1 MRVLQS
7 YILLLLL
14 VIIFI
19 SCENDIT
26 EVRKWGYYEEVP
38 TEVGTNVEMLYSDS
52 LQVRVKV
59 FAPHLVRYGGKDV
72 REEFDQGI
80 EVDFINNNLK
90 TSSRLTAKKATKKV
104 ITVKDE
110 KGRTKRESAVIIQD
124 SVVLVGNN
132 GEMMITEELIW
143 LEESDK
149 LSSDKFVTIIRPDEV
164 IYGNG
169 FDSDKEFERWRIRS
183 VTGRFK
189 SDSFKE
195 DFQD

>member
-1 MRVLQS
+1 MRIPRPFIS
-7 YILLLLL
+7 LLSII
-14 VIIFI
+14 IIFT
-19 SCENDIT
+19 SCENDIRT
-26 EVRKWGYYEEVP
+26 IRKWDYYEEIP

-59 FAPHLVRYGGKDV
+59 FAPHLVRYGGQDV

-80 EVDFINNNLK
+80 EVDFINSNLNS
-90 TSSRLTAKKATKKV
+90 SSRLTAKKATKKT
-104 ITVKDE
+104 ITIKDE
-110 KGRTKRESAVIIQD
+110 KGRTKREPVVIIQD
-124 SVVLVGNN
+124 SVVLVGNG

-143 LEESDK
+143 FEESDR
-149 LSSDKFVTIIRPDEV
+149 LASDKFVTIIRPDEV